1 MSVTC
6 EFDWEAARM
15 PLKKCPDCNQDV
27 SVRAET
33 CPHCG
38 APLKF
43 TFLFS
48 RIFATS
54 ILSGCLLVA
63 FGYLGIMI
71 LTVWIVNK
79 EMNELEKDPELRQ
92 GFLEQMRTER
102 EKIER
107 NDKDKPNSETTPEA
121 EGDSTNE

>member
-1 MSVTC
+1 
-6 EFDWEAARM
+6 M